1 MTYDV
6 QIKDLRD
13 SAKAARSAAGQIAKV
28 TPGEALTG
36 AKAAMPGASS
46 VAAMQRVGTDW
57 TTELTD
63 WAKAA
68 RAYGR
73 TLDTNATQYELD
85 DDASRAA
92 FGPIGKPQR

>member
-13 SAKAARSAAGQIAKV
+13 SAKAARSAAGQIGKI
-28 TPGEALTG
+28 TPGAALTG
-36 AKAAMPGASS
+36 AKSAMPGATS
-46 VAAMQRVGTDW
+46 VAAMQRVSVGW

-68 RAYGR
+68 EAYG
-73 TLDTNATQYELD
+73 TNLDANATQYELD
-85 DDASRAA
+85 DDEARAA
-92 FGPIGKPQR
+92 FAPLGEKKG